1 MRMVSFM
8 PRQVVNGKAF
18 EYACLNAVES
28 ALRDRQEVEII
39 KNDALITAHGFYQ
52 CMDDEQRNV
61 LDKAAKAACNV
72 LLRLEPQLDKQ
83 SHKDKLLLSL
93 QEDAAGQDGDVR
105 DLVMVR
111 NENGWEI
118 GLSCKHNHEAVKHSR
133 LSATLDFGAKWLGL
147 PCSEEYFNNISGVFE
162 KLRNEK
168 SKGTKWSEIDSKELT
183 VYKPVLDAFKK
194 ELIAIDENNHNKV
207 PQELVKYLI
216 GRNDF
221 YKVIAK
227 ENNRLTEVQAYNLY
241 GTLNQ
246 ADGKFKPRAKLEK
259 LPLPSKI
266 LDFSYKEQSNNT
278 LVITFDRGWSVS
290 LRIHNASSKVEPS
303 LKFDV
308 QIVGFPREL
317 FKTDADWEE

>member
-1 MRMVSFM
+1 MVSFM

-18 EYACLNAVES
+18 EYACLNSVEN
-28 ALRDRQEVEII
+28 ALRDKQEVEIV

-52 CMDDEQRNV
+52 CMNDEQRSI
-61 LDKAAKAACNV
+61 LDKAAKAACNII
-72 LLRLEPQLDKQ
+72 LRLEPQLDKQ
-83 SHKDKLLLSL
+83 SNKDKLMLSL

-133 LSATLDFGAKWLGL
+133 LSASLDFGDKWLGL
-147 PCSEEYFNNISGVFE
+147 PCSKEYFENISGIFE
-162 KLRNEK
+162 MLKAEK
-168 SKGTKWSEIDSKELT
+168 SKGTKWNEIVDKELV
-183 VYKPVLDAFKK
+183 VYRPVLDAFRK
-194 ELIAIDENNHNKV
+194 ELLSLDKNNKNVV

-227 ENNRLTEVQAYNLY
+227 ESNRLTEVQAYNLY

-246 ADGKFKPRAKLEK
+246 ADSKFKPRVKLER

-266 LDFSYKEQSNNT
+266 LDFSYKEKSNNT
-278 LVITFDRGWSVS
+278 LIITFDKGWSVS

>member
-1 MRMVSFM
+1 M

-18 EYACLNAVES
+18 EYACLNAVEN
-28 ALRDRQEVEII
+28 ALRDKQEVEIV
-39 KNDALITAHGFYQ
+39 KNDALITAHSFYQ
-52 CMDDEQRNV
+52 CMNDEQRSI
-61 LDKAAKAACNV
+61 LDKAAKAACNII
-72 LLRLEPQLDKQ
+72 LRLEPQLDKQ
-83 SHKDKLLLSL
+83 SNKDKLMLSL

-133 LSATLDFGAKWLGL
+133 LSASLDFGDKWLGL
-147 PCSEEYFNNISGVFE
+147 PCSKEYFENISGIFE
-162 KLRNEK
+162 MLKAEK
-168 SKGTKWSEIDSKELT
+168 SKGTKWNEIVDKELV
-183 VYKPVLDAFKK
+183 VYRPVLDAFRK
-194 ELIAIDENNHNKV
+194 ELLSLDKNNKNVV

-227 ENNRLTEVQAYNLY
+227 ESNRLTEVQAYNLY

-246 ADGKFKPRAKLEK
+246 ADSKFKPRVKLER

-266 LDFSYKEQSNNT
+266 LDFSYKEKSNNT
-278 LVITFDRGWSVS
+278 LIITFDKGWSVS

>member
-1 MRMVSFM
+1 MRMVLFM
-8 PRQVVNGKAF
+8 PSQVVNGKAF
-18 EYACLNAVES
+18 EYACLNAVEC
-28 ALRDRQEVEII
+28 ALRDKQEVEIV

-52 CMDDEQRNV
+52 CMTDEQRHV
-61 LDKAAKAACNV
+61 LDKAAKAACNII
-72 LLRLEPQLDKQ
+72 LRLEPQLDKQ
-83 SHKDKLLLSL
+83 SHKDKLMISL
-93 QEDAAGQDGDVR
+93 QEDSAGQDGDVR

-133 LSATLDFGAKWLGL
+133 LSASLDFGDKWLGL
-147 PCSEEYFNNISGVFE
+147 PCSEEYFKNISGIFE
-162 KLRNEK
+162 MLKDEK
-168 SKGTKWSEIDSKELT
+168 SKGTKWNEIGDKDIV
-183 VYKPVLDAFKK
+183 VYRPVLDAFRK
-194 ELIAIDENNHNKV
+194 ELLALDRSNKNIV

-221 YKVIAK
+221 YKVIAR
-227 ENNRLTEVQAYNLY
+227 ESNRLTEVQAYNLY

-246 ADGKFKPRAKLEK
+246 ADSKFKPRAKIEK

-266 LDFSYKEQSNNT
+266 LDFSYKEKSNNT
-278 LVITFDRGWSVS
+278 LIITFDKGWSVS

>member
-1 MRMVSFM
+1 M
-8 PRQVVNGKAF
+8 
-18 EYACLNAVES
+18 
-28 ALRDRQEVEII
+28 
-39 KNDALITAHGFYQ
+39 
-52 CMDDEQRNV
+52 
-61 LDKAAKAACNV
+61 
-72 LLRLEPQLDKQ
+72 
-83 SHKDKLLLSL
+83 
-93 QEDAAGQDGDVR
+93 
-105 DLVMVR
+105 
-111 NENGWEI
+111 
-118 GLSCKHNHEAVKHSR
+118 
-133 LSATLDFGAKWLGL
+133 
-147 PCSEEYFNNISGVFE
+147 
-162 KLRNEK
+162 
-168 SKGTKWSEIDSKELT
+168 
-183 VYKPVLDAFKK
+183 
-194 ELIAIDENNHNKV
+194 IAIDEEHSNKV

-278 LVITFDRGWSVS
+278 LIITFDKGWSVS

>member
-1 MRMVSFM
+1 M

-18 EYACLNAVES
+18 EFACLNAVES
-28 ALRDRQEVEII
+28 ALRDKQEVEIV

-52 CMDDEQRNV
+52 CMSDEQRSV
-61 LDKAAKAACNV
+61 LDRAAKAACNII
-72 LLRLEPQLDKQ
+72 LRLEPQLDKQ
-83 SHKDKLLLSL
+83 SNKDKLILSL

-133 LSATLDFGAKWLGL
+133 LSATLDFGNKWLGL
-147 PCSEEYFNNISGVFE
+147 PCSKEYFENISGIFE
-162 KLRNEK
+162 MLKAEK
-168 SKGTKWSEIDSKELT
+168 SKGTKWNEIVDKELV
-183 VYKPVLDAFKK
+183 VYRPVLDAFRE
-194 ELIAIDENNHNKV
+194 ELLSLDENNKNTV

-227 ENNRLTEVQAYNLY
+227 ESYRLTEVQAYNLY
-241 GTLNQ
+241 GSLNQ
-246 ADGKFKPRAKLEK
+246 SDGKFKPRAKLER

-266 LDFSYKEQSNNT
+266 LDFSYKEKSNNT
-278 LVITFDRGWSVS
+278 LIITFDKGWSVS

>member
-1 MRMVSFM
+1 M

-18 EYACLNAVES
+18 EYACLNSVEN
-28 ALRDRQEVEII
+28 ALRDKQEVEIV

-52 CMDDEQRNV
+52 CMNDEQSSI
-61 LDKAAKAACNV
+61 LDKAAKAAFNII
-72 LLRLEPQLDKQ
+72 LRLEPQLDKQ
-83 SHKDKLLLSL
+83 SNKDKLMLSL

-133 LSATLDFGAKWLGL
+133 LSASLDFGDKWLGL
-147 PCSEEYFNNISGVFE
+147 PCSKEYFENISGIFE
-162 KLRNEK
+162 MLKAEK
-168 SKGTKWSEIDSKELT
+168 SKGTKWNEIVDKELV
-183 VYKPVLDAFKK
+183 VYRPVLDAFRK
-194 ELIAIDENNHNKV
+194 ELLSLDKNNKNVV

-227 ENNRLTEVQAYNLY
+227 ESNRLTEVQAYNLY

-246 ADGKFKPRAKLEK
+246 ADSKFKPRVKLER

-266 LDFSYKEQSNNT
+266 LDFSYKEKSNNT
-278 LVITFDRGWSVS
+278 LIITFDKGWSVS